1 MSASLDQSRT
11 QQLRSAAEYA
21 PEESRAE
28 VARLMQLFYRHT
40 ATEDLLAREPEDL
53 LGAALAERDLAR
65 RGRSARST
73 SP

>member
-1 MSASLDQSRT
+1 MR
-11 QQLRSAAEYA
+11 
-21 PEESRAE
+21 
-28 VARLMQLFYRHT
+28 LFYRHT

-53 LGAALAERDLAR
+53 LGDLAERDLAR